1 MSSSGAAQ
9 AVWCCSTCG
18 AIYHKD
24 FPRCPNDGGEVVVS
38 ATDPMLGKTIGRYVV
53 DRLIGEGGMGRVYEA
68 HHATLSNKRY
78 AVKVLLGD
86 AGATPSM
93 RKRFAKEAESASR
106 LVHPNVVG
114 VIDYGATDGGL
125 PYIVMDF
132 VDGRSVAELIE
143 VGPISVPRALRL
155 VRAIC
160 DGLAYA
166 HEAGVVHRD
175 LKPANILVVDVSGEE
190 TPRIADFGLA
200 QTVDDSDVRLTS
212 TGMAMGTPAYA
223 APEQMAGKRVDHKA
237 DLYAL
242 GMTLFEMLSGGEL
255 PFKGGPMDVATEKAH
270 REAPPFSE
278 VCPNIAIPAEL
289 EQLIATLLKRRA
301 HERVGT
307 SAEVIAAIDQIV
319 LGLAVDERAATVVDP
334 GRATPLPVV
343 AAKPRR
349 WLAPALLA
357 AAAAVGGGAWVVSSH
372 RASPPPAR
380 AEVAAPAATQVPAPA
395 PVVAAAAEVAAPAP
409 VPVQP
414 TIAEAVKP
422 PTVAKPDDV
431 VDPSAP
437 APAHVAKPA
446 PTRPHKHDKA
456 RRSLAQSAHADP
468 APAKSAVVAQAVVP
482 PVAQPIAPVVVAPAP
497 VPAPPAPTPLP
508 IHAAIAAVDVHGS
521 LPAADVRRA
530 VERALPAIEHCSPA
544 AAQNVVAQLTI
555 GEDRRAEGVRAS
567 GGTAA
572 SCVSSALSSVRT
584 ESAPDVGE
592 VEVTVHVKF
601 AEQR

>member
-1 MSSSGAAQ
+1 MSSGVVQ

-24 FPRCPNDGGEVVVS
+24 FPRCPNDGGEVVV
-38 ATDPMLGKTIGRYVV
+38 AETDPMLGKTIGRYVI
-53 DRLIGEGGMGRVYEA
+53 DRFVGEGGMGRVYEA
-68 HHATLSNKRY
+68 HHATLANKRY

-132 VDGRSVAELIE
+132 VDGRSIAELIDD
-143 VGPISVPRALRL
+143 GPMPVARALRL

-175 LKPANILVVDVSGEE
+175 LKPANILIVTTSEGDEV
-190 TPRIADFGLA
+190 PRIADFGLA
-200 QTVDDSDVRLTS
+200 QTAEESDVRLTS

-223 APEQMAGKRVDHKA
+223 APEQMAGKRVDHRA

-242 GMTLFEMLSGGEL
+242 GMTMFEMLSGGEL

-278 VCPNIAIPAEL
+278 VCPAIAIPPAL
-289 EQLIATLLKRRA
+289 EQLLAGLLKRRA
-301 HERVGT
+301 QDRIAS
-307 SAEVIAAIDQIV
+307 SADAIAAIDQIV
-319 LGLAVDERAATVVDP
+319 LGLAVDERAATVNDPRRRTPVPARRAVP
-334 GRATPLPVV
+334 GRWIV
-343 AAKPRR
+343 
-349 WLAPALLA
+349 PALVGA
-357 AAAAVGGGAWVVSSH
+357 IAAVGGAAWIVSSH
-372 RASPPPAR
+372 RAPADK
-380 AEVAAPAATQVPAPA
+380 
-395 PVVAAAAEVAAPAP
+395 PVVAAAEIATPPAPAPPIVDPPHAPAAAPEPLTAPAAAPAP
-409 VPVQP
+409 V
-414 TIAEAVKP
+414 
-422 PTVAKPDDV
+422 AKV
-431 VDPSAP
+431 
-437 APAHVAKPA
+437 A
-446 PTRPHKHDKA
+446 PTRPHKHHDEKPPKA
-456 RRSLAQSAHADP
+456 
-468 APAKSAVVAQAVVP
+468 VAQAVHIDPTPVQSP
-482 PVAQPIAPVVVAPAP
+482 PAAPSAGAPAVTQPLAPVVVAPTPPAP
-497 VPAPPAPTPLP
+497 VPAPPPPAPLP

-530 VERALPAIEHCSPA
+530 VDRALPAIEHCSPA
-544 AAQNVVAQLTI
+544 AAQNVVAELTI
-555 GEDRRAEGVRAS
+555 GENRRAEGVRAS
-567 GGTAA
+567 GGSAA
-572 SCVSSALSSVRT
+572 NCVSSALSSVRT

-601 AEQR
+601 AEQK

>member
-1 MSSSGAAQ
+1 MSSGAAQ

-53 DRLIGEGGMGRVYEA
+53 DRFVGEGGMGRVYEA
-68 HHATLSNKRY
+68 HHATLANKRY

-114 VIDYGATDGGL
+114 VIDYGATEGGL

-132 VDGRSVAELIE
+132 VAGRSIGEIIDDGPMPVA
-143 VGPISVPRALRL
+143 RALRL

-175 LKPANILVVDVSGEE
+175 LKPANILVVTTSDGDEV
-190 TPRIADFGLA
+190 PRIADFGLA
-200 QTVDDSDVRLTS
+200 QTVDESDVRLTS

-270 REAPPFSE
+270 REAPLFSE
-278 VCPNIAIPAEL
+278 VCPGIAIPPAL
-289 EQLIATLLKRRA
+289 EQLIAGLLKRRA
-301 HERVGT
+301 ADRIAT

-319 LGLAVDERAATVVDP
+319 LSSALDERAATVVDP
-334 GRATPLPVV
+334 RTQTPVTTKRTTPTRWVVPALV
-343 AAKPRR
+343 AAI
-349 WLAPALLA
+349 A
-357 AAAAVGGGAWVVSSH
+357 AIGGAAWIVWSH
-372 RASPPPAR
+372 REPA
-380 AEVAAPAATQVPAPA
+380 QKPA
-395 PVVAAAAEVAAPAP
+395 PVVAAAEVAAPPAPVQPAIVEPAKPEPEPEIVVDPPPAP
-409 VPVQP
+409 VP
-414 TIAEAVKP
+414 
-422 PTVAKPDDV
+422 
-431 VDPSAP
+431 AP
-437 APAHVAKPA
+437 APTPVAKVA
-446 PTRPHKHDKA
+446 PTRPHKHHEDKA
-456 RRSLAQSAHADP
+456 HKSLAQTVHLDP
-468 APAKSAVVAQAVVP
+468 TPVQTP
-482 PVAQPIAPVVVAPAP
+482 PVVTQPIAPVVVAPPP
-497 VPAPPAPTPLP
+497 VPAPPPPTPLP

-530 VERALPAIEHCSPA
+530 VDRALPAIEHCSPA
-544 AAQNVVAQLTI
+544 AAQNVVAELTI
-555 GEDRRAEGVRAS
+555 GENRRAEGVHAS
-567 GGTAA
+567 GGSAA
-572 SCVSSALSSVRT
+572 NCVSSALSSVRT

-601 AEQR
+601 AEQK

>member
-1 MSSSGAAQ
+1 MSSGAAQ

-38 ATDPMLGKTIGRYVV
+38 ATDPMLGKTIGRYVI
-53 DRLIGEGGMGRVYEA
+53 DRFVGEGGMGRVYEA

-78 AVKVLLGD
+78 AIKVLLGD

-106 LVHPNVVG
+106 LQHPNVVG

-132 VDGRSVAELIE
+132 VAGRSIAEIIE
-143 VGPISVPRALRL
+143 DGPISVARTLRL

-175 LKPANILVVDVSGEE
+175 LKPANILVVTTAEGDEV
-190 TPRIADFGLA
+190 PRIADFGLA
-200 QTVDDSDVRLTS
+200 QTVDEHDVRLTS

-223 APEQMAGKRVDHKA
+223 APEQMAGKRVDARA

-242 GMTLFEMLSGGEL
+242 GMTMFEMLAGGEL

-270 REAPPFSE
+270 REAPAFSE
-278 VCPNIAIPAEL
+278 VCPSITIPPAL
-289 EQLIATLLKRRA
+289 EQLVAGLLKRRA
-301 HERVGT
+301 HERIAT
-307 SAEVIAAIDQIV
+307 SADVIAAIDQIV
-319 LGLAVDERAATVVDP
+319 LGLAVDERASTVVDS
-334 GRATPLPVV
+334 RTRTPLPVQHTR
-343 AAKPRR
+343 PGR
-349 WLAPALLA
+349 WTVPALIGA
-357 AAAAVGGGAWVVSSH
+357 IAIVGGAAMIVSSH
-372 RASPPPAR
+372 RAPK
-380 AEVAAPAATQVPAPA
+380 Q
-395 PVVAAAAEVAAPAP
+395 AAAAEVAPPPAP
-409 VPVQP
+409 VVAQVPAPVVAP
-414 TIAEAVKP
+414 PPVAEVPGEPAKPVEPSRPAVESRP
-422 PTVAKPDDV
+422 VAKVAPLRPHKHHDKSGKIAQSFHV
-431 VDPSAP
+431 EAP
-437 APAHVAKPA
+437 APA
-446 PTRPHKHDKA
+446 
-456 RRSLAQSAHADP
+456 
-468 APAKSAVVAQAVVP
+468 
-482 PVAQPIAPVVVAPAP
+482 VAQPVVAPVVAAPAP
-497 VPAPPAPTPLP
+497 MPAPPPPAPPP
-508 IHAAIAAVDVHGS
+508 VHAAIAAVDVHGS

-530 VERALPAIEHCSPA
+530 VDRALPAIEHCSPA

-555 GEDRRAEGVRAS
+555 GESRRAEDVRAS
-567 GGTAA
+567 GGSAA
-572 SCVSSALSSVRT
+572 NCVSSALASVRT

>member
-1 MSSSGAAQ
+1 MSRGAAE

-38 ATDPMLGKTIGRYVV
+38 ATDPILGKTIGRYVI
-53 DRLIGEGGMGRVYEA
+53 DRFLGEGGMGRVYEA
-68 HHATLSNKRY
+68 HHATLANKRY

-114 VIDYGATDGGL
+114 VIDYGATEGGL

-132 VDGRSVAELIE
+132 VDGRSIAEMIE
-143 VGPISVPRALRL
+143 DGPIAVPHALRL
-155 VRAIC
+155 ARAIC

-175 LKPANILVVDVSGEE
+175 LKPANILVVHTSDGDDV
-190 TPRIADFGLA
+190 PRIADFGLA
-200 QTVDDSDVRLTS
+200 QTIEDNDVRLTS

-223 APEQMAGKRVDHKA
+223 APEQMAGKRVDHRA

-278 VCPNIAIPAEL
+278 VCPSIAIPPAL
-289 EQLIATLLKRRA
+289 EALVAGLLKRRA
-301 HERVGT
+301 AERIA
-307 SAEVIAAIDQIV
+307 SPIEVIAAIDQIV
-319 LGLAVDERAATVVDP
+319 MGLALDDRASTAVDP
-334 GRATPLPVV
+334 GRRTPPPVKRKQGKWITPVLVGACALAGGVGWIVSSSSHRAHARVARQSAPLATEV
-343 AAKPRR
+343 
-349 WLAPALLA
+349 A
-357 AAAAVGGGAWVVSSH
+357 AAAAV
-372 RASPPPAR
+372 
-380 AEVAAPAATQVPAPA
+380 PA
-395 PVVAAAAEVAAPAP
+395 PVIEAPPSPPIPTP
-409 VPVQP
+409 VPAI
-414 TIAEAVKP
+414 IA
-422 PTVAKPDDV
+422 VAKIVPERHSDQQMHE
-431 VDPSAP
+431 AM
-437 APAHVAKPA
+437 HRKT
-446 PTRPHKHDKA
+446 TRPVLRIERA
-456 RRSLAQSAHADP
+456 
-468 APAKSAVVAQAVVP
+468 P
-482 PVAQPIAPVVVAPAP
+482 PVAQRVVAPLAPVVTAPAP
-497 VPAPPAPTPLP
+497 VPAPPPPAPAAPLP
-508 IHAAIAAVDVHGS
+508 IHAAIAAVDVRGS
-521 LPAADVRRA
+521 LPAADVQRA
-530 VERALPAIEHCSPA
+530 VARALPAIEHCSPA

-555 GEDRRAEGVRAS
+555 GENRRAEDVHAS

-572 SCVSSALSSVRT
+572 SCVSSALAGVRT

-601 AEQR
+601 AEQK